1 MKNTKNT
8 KKNNKNVTPEFVLVY
23 TVHDDGDRGMGA
35 MTYDITRLVTR
46 KQLDLLIANRGTE
59 WIKKLYKVG
68 NEVKINNK
76 IEFIEN

>member
-1 MKNTKNT
+1 MKNT

-46 KQLDLLIANRGTE
+46 EQLDMLIANRGTG
-59 WIKKLYKVG
+59 WIKNLYRLG
-68 NEVKINNK
+68 NEVTINNK

>member
-1 MKNTKNT
+1 MKNTN
-8 KKNNKNVTPEFVLVY
+8 KKNNKNFNPEFVVVY
-23 TVHDDGDRGMGA
+23 RMDGGGDRGMGA

-68 NEVKINNK
+68 NEVKFLPA
-76 IEFIEN
+76 EYVDEN

>member
-8 KKNNKNVTPEFVLVY
+8 KKNNKNVTPEFVVVY
-23 TVHDDGDRGMGA
+23 RVDGIDDRGMGA

-68 NEVKINNK
+68 NEVKFLPA
-76 IEFIEN
+76 EYVDEN

>member
-68 NEVKINNK
+68 NEVKK
-76 IEFIEN
+76 IGRAHV